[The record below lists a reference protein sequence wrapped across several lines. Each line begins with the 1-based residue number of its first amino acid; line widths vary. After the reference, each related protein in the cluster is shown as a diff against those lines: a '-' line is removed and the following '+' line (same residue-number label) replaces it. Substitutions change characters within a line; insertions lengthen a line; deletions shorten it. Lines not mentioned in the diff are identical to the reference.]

1 MEMIKD
7 PTELLREF
15 PAHVLTIHKKYKG
28 EMQKTHGI
36 PENIYIR
43 LEVEQKML
51 YIDTRFLTAAGLIAS
66 LIEWRKLP
74 SYRGTLLKRM
84 AAGTGKVE
92 GAVNCAAFDLIPMS
106 EQGAGDVDDSLKRIR
121 PRRGR
126 PLTVH
131 KRIRYQKQ
139 AGEVAGKLA
148 NFNDQVG
155 NWREAYGHL
164 PIYEE
169 LHKYIKDAKRTYE
182 EAYNML
188 SVGRRSKVRAER
200 RPSAPKKAIHIAYIR
215 CTGLDEL
222 ITKDSEAIYKLI
234 RKFVQDERGNFTLQ
248 EREYIPPMDKSEW
261 IGRYEQGEDKDGENA
276 YKHLY
281 VPISIIKAGVYN
293 NDILGYK
300 HDKRYL
306 ETCQKYIG
314 FRGFRC
320 AKFDLGAL
328 DD

>member
-1 MEMIKD
+1 
-7 PTELLREF
+7 
-15 PAHVLTIHKKYKG
+15 
-28 EMQKTHGI
+28 
-36 PENIYIR
+36 
-43 LEVEQKML
+43 
-51 YIDTRFLTAAGLIAS
+51 
-66 LIEWRKLP
+66 
-74 SYRGTLLKRM
+74 
-84 AAGTGKVE
+84 
-92 GAVNCAAFDLIPMS
+92 MS
-106 EQGAGDVDDSLKRIR
+106 KRIND
-121 PRRGR
+121 
-126 PLTVH
+126 
-131 KRIRYQKQ
+131 
-139 AGEVAGKLA
+139 LA
-148 NFNDQVG
+148 FKYNIGARTDELSLFVS
-155 NWREAYGHL
+155 E
-164 PIYEE
+164 IY
-169 LHKYIKDAKRTYE
+169 DD
-182 EAYNML
+182 
-188 SVGRRSKVRAER
+188 GF
-200 RPSAPKKAIHIAYIR
+200 SAPKKAIHIAYIR

-281 VPISIIKAGVYN
+281 IPISIIKAGVYN